1 MPGPSPARVPPSAGI
16 VPAVTPLLLILLGL
30 VALAIGI
37 AILRSFGPN
46 YRIGRL
52 LTSTPTVSIAEARA
66 LADGP
71 PRYVAVRGRI
81 DAEDEFEDDAH
92 RPLVLRRARVQ
103 LGGPGH
109 WTTVD
114 EQRKA
119 VQFEVREGLD
129 AIAVDQQALESGLVV
144 VPRESVG
151 TAADALERVP
161 EGTAPSTPMRLRV
174 EQVSSVEH
182 AVVIGVPSRD
192 PATGEIRLTAGLGRP
207 LILST
212 LETPEAMRILAA
224 EGPRRP
230 LIAAIALVVGLA
242 GVGIGLIWAFLGA
255 ITPVAMAASPEASAA
270 VGDPRSDGQG
280 PGLVG
285 DPLFAIAAMLGIA
298 LVAVVATL
306 VWVRLTGG
314 RRT

>member
-1 MPGPSPARVPPSAGI
+1 M
-16 VPAVTPLLLILLGL
+16 TPLTLILLGL
-30 VALAIGI
+30 AALTVGI
-37 AILRSFGPN
+37 MILRSFGPN

-52 LTSTPTVSIAEARA
+52 LTATPAVSIGEARD

-103 LGGPGH
+103 LGGTRH

-114 EQRKA
+114 EHRDA
-119 VQFEVREGLD
+119 VDFEVREGLD
-129 AIAVDQQALESGLVV
+129 AIAVDHQALEAGLVV

-151 TAADALERVP
+151 TAADALDRVP
-161 EGTAPSTPMRLRV
+161 DGTAPTTPMRLRV

-182 AVVIGVPSRD
+182 AVVVGVPLRD
-192 PATGEIRLTAGLGRP
+192 PATGVIRLTAGLGRP

-230 LIAAIALVVGLA
+230 LMAAIAL
-242 GVGIGLIWAFLGA
+242 GIGLVGIAIGLVWALLGA
-255 ITPVAMAASPEASAA
+255 VTGEVLAASPEPSGA
-270 VGDPRSDGQG
+270 VGDPRSSGQG

-285 DPLFAIAAMLGIA
+285 DPLFAIGAVLAVGLIA
-298 LVAVVATL
+298 IVATL
-306 VWVRLTGG
+306 AWVRLTGG
-314 RRT
+314 RRA

>member
-1 MPGPSPARVPPSAGI
+1 MGI
-16 VPAVTPLLLILLGL
+16 VASVTPLSLILLGL
-30 VALAIGI
+30 AALAVGI
-37 AILRSFGPN
+37 TILRSFGPN

-52 LTSTPTVSIAEARA
+52 LTATPAVSIAEARD
-66 LADGP
+66 LAGGP

-103 LGGPGH
+103 IGGARH

-114 EQRKA
+114 EHRE
-119 VQFEVREGLD
+119 VVDFEVREGLD
-129 AIAVDQQALESGLVV
+129 AIAVDHRALAAGLVV

-151 TAADALERVP
+151 TAADAPDRVP
-161 EGTAPSTPMRLRV
+161 NGTAPTTPMRLRV

-182 AVVIGVPSRD
+182 AVVIGVPTRD
-192 PATGEIRLTAGLGRP
+192 PATGVIRLTEGLGRP

-224 EGPRRP
+224 ESPRRP
-230 LIAAIALVVGLA
+230 LLAAISLSA
-242 GVGIGLIWAFLGA
+242 GLIGVAIGIVWALLEA
-255 ITPVAMAASPEASAA
+255 VTVEVRAASPEASAA
-270 VGDPRSDGQG
+270 VGDPRSSGQG

-285 DPLFAIAAMLGIA
+285 DPLFAIGAMLAIGLIA
-298 LVAVVATL
+298 IIVTL
-306 VWVRLTGG
+306 AWVRLTGG
-314 RRT
+314 RRA